1 MTIQG
6 STNHLRRMTVIDLF
20 AGCGGLSLGL
30 ELAGFTP
37 ILVNELSP
45 DAMATYVA
53 NRPYLP
59 EKYRVHDIKELL
71 AADADVLARLLRDMH
86 ADYGVNVDAGDVDLV
101 VGGPPCQG
109 YSAIGHRRSYSVER
123 KAMPS
128 NHLFHD
134 MARVIRSVRPRAFL
148 FENVRNLLN
157 AAWSPDGA
165 KGEIWSDVLETLR
178 SIDGYLVEFAL
189 VHASDY
195 GVPQN
200 RPRVLAVGIRNDI
213 RLPSSGTVARG
224 FLPEPTGSPP
234 DIADVLGDLV
244 DADYKPGGSTVAYP
258 RAATTAIQRWFRARE
273 SGTVSRRG
281 DAVTDQDYSNHSPS
295 IIEKF
300 SYMLANG
307 GVIPDHMQT
316 KKFAQRV
323 LPARWDERGPT
334 ITVTS
339 LPDDYVHF
347 SQPRSLTVREWARL
361 QTFPD
366 HYAFCGKRTTGGI
379 RRAGNPREGIFERE
393 LPKYTQIGNAVPV
406 LMARA
411 VGMHFASILGTVGV
425 KDAPMQV
432 ADKPA

>member
-71 AADADVLARLLRDMH
+71 ATDADVLARLLRDMH

-109 YSAIGHRRSYSVER
+109 YSAIGHRRSYSVDR

-178 SIDGYLVEFAL
+178 SIDGYSVEFAL

-258 RAATTAIQRWFRARE
+258 RAATTAIQRWFRTRE

-281 DAVTDQDYSNHSPS
+281 DAVTDQDYSNHSPF
-295 IIEKF
+295 IIDKF
-300 SYMLANG
+300 SDMIATD
-307 GVIPDHMQT
+307 GVIPDQMQT

-323 LPARWDERGPT
+323 LPAQWDERGPT

-406 LMARA
+406 LLARA
-411 VGMHFASILGTVGV
+411 VGMHFASILGTAGVGHLLT
-425 KDAPMQV
+425 PPV
-432 ADKPA
+432 AKPA